1 MDVTVDQWDAR
12 WVLGLGEGHSRAA
25 RSLLSVGR
33 SNPRGHCRDRAAA
46 PLADEEL
53 ALRFRRGDD
62 QAFGLLYARYRAP
75 LLRFVRRTIPDRS
88 DAEEVVQE
96 IWLAIIRG
104 RERYVERARF
114 ATYIFSIARRRCVD
128 RWRAHGVRLETGE
141 DGNELDALPAPAQ
154 TWPDSRAEAEVIGAA
169 ILSAVDALPLA
180 QREIFLLRAE
190 TDLTLEEIAEVIGT
204 SRETAKSR
212 LRYALDRLRSA
223 LEPWND

>member
-1 MDVTVDQWDAR
+1 M
-12 WVLGLGEGHSRAA
+12 
-25 RSLLSVGR
+25 
-33 SNPRGHCRDRAAA
+33 
-46 PLADEEL
+46 
-53 ALRFRRGDD
+53 
-62 QAFGLLYARYRAP
+62 
-75 LLRFVRRTIPDRS
+75 
-88 DAEEVVQE
+88 
-96 IWLAIIRG
+96 
-104 RERYVERARF
+104 
-114 ATYIFSIARRRCVD
+114 
-128 RWRAHGVRLETGE
+128 RLETGE